1 MARKWCVFSQS
12 FQLLLKQA
20 CSRGSLVLVCLGI
33 GAPAGAS
40 VPAIIPFVDAA
51 EIPPVLLHKG
61 ISTKFQVATSRN
73 PSAQGLGVTQLVQQ
87 GRNLYAA
94 EHFSQA
100 VTVWQQAAQAYQA
113 QGDVLNRAMVLS
125 NLSLAYQQLGQWEQ
139 AKEAIAQSLNLLNKQ
154 DVGNTPASA
163 AGATPT
169 QILAQALNTQAT
181 LQLSLGQAQQALTTW
196 QQTAATYA
204 QAGDQTGI
212 TRSLINQAQA
222 LEALGLYRRALVTL
236 NSVNQTL
243 QKQPDSLIKVAGLRS
258 LGNAL
263 RVVGDLDQSRQI
275 LQQSLAL
282 AQKLKSTQDIG
293 ATLFSLGNT
302 ARASF
307 SGASPTQ
314 QDIQA
319 ALVFYQQAATSSSQL
334 TRIQAQLNQLSLL
347 LETEQ
352 LNAAQTLLPQIQSQI
367 AALPLSSKTIYA
379 QIDFAQ
385 SLLKLGAREQ
395 ESWGAG
401 GAGEDNFVSSSQQL
415 ASPLAVGKLL
425 ATAVQQAK
433 SLGDQRAEAYALGNL
448 GGLYEQNQQWSSAQD
463 LTEQALLLAQ
473 SINAPDIAYRWQW
486 QLGRLLKAQG
496 NDQGAIATYTEAVST
511 LQSLRSDLVAINP
524 EIQFSFRDEVE
535 PVYRELVD
543 LLLHSQKSKPSQQ
556 NLVQARSVIE
566 SLQLAELDNFFRE
579 ACLEAKSVLIDQV
592 VDDDNSTAAVI
603 YPIILRDRLE
613 VILKIPQQPLR
624 HYTINVSQKQ
634 VEQTLEQLQQKL
646 TEPDTIKDVKAL
658 SRQVYSWLIE
668 PNVAELERSGVE
680 TLVFVLDG
688 PLRNIPMA
696 ALYDGKQYL
705 VEKYA
710 VALSLGLQLLDPK
723 PLPLARLKA
732 LTAGLSIAPAN
743 FSYPPLPA
751 VKSEF
756 DLIEKAGVSIN
767 QLLDHK
773 FTSKTLE
780 KEIDSS
786 PFNVIHLA
794 THGQFSSQAKNTFI
808 LASDGPI
815 NVNRLDN
822 LLRTRNQTEAIELLV
837 LSACE
842 TAAGDKRAALGLAG
856 VSVRA
861 GARSTL
867 ASLWQIDDQATAIFI
882 GEFYRELASKVTKAE
897 ALRRAQLSLLKN
909 YPNYS
914 RPGYWAPYVLVGN
927 WL

>member
-1 MARKWCVFSQS
+1 MARKRCVFFYSVQP
-12 FQLLLKQA
+12 FLKQA
-20 CSRGSLVLVCLGI
+20 CS
-33 GAPAGAS
+33 GAS
-40 VPAIIPFVDAA
+40 LILWSLGAGILPTWASIPAINPIVQLHDA
-51 EIPPVLLHKG
+51 K
-61 ISTKFQVATSRN
+61 
-73 PSAQGLGVTQLVQQ
+73 QLVQQ
-87 GRNLYAA
+87 GRELYEA
-94 EHFSQA
+94 EQFSKA
-100 VTVWQQAAQAYQA
+100 VIVWQQAYQA
-113 QGDVLNRAMVLS
+113 QSDVLNQAMVLS

-139 AKEAIAQSLNLLNKQ
+139 ATKVIAQSLKLLQTKQ
-154 DVGNTPASA
+154 NAGNSKRS
-163 AGATPT
+163 

-196 QQTAATYA
+196 QETAATYA

-222 LEALGLYRRALVTL
+222 LQALGLYRRALATL
-236 NSVNQTL
+236 NSANQTL
-243 QKQPDSLIKVAGLRS
+243 QKQPASSIKVAGLHS
-258 LGNAL
+258 LGNTL
-263 RVVGDLDQSRQI
+263 RVVGDLDKSQQI

-282 AQKLKSTQDIG
+282 AQHMRSPQDI
-293 ATLFSLGNT
+293 AAALFSLGNT
-302 ARASF
+302 ARSQQNPKAAS
-307 SGASPTQ
+307 A
-314 QDIQA
+314 
-319 ALVFYQQAATSSSQL
+319 FYQQAATLSSSL
-334 TRIQAQLNQLSLL
+334 ITRTQAQLNQLSLL
-347 LETEQ
+347 LETKQ
-352 LNAAQTLLPQIQSQI
+352 LSAAQALLPQIESQI
-367 AALPLSSKTIYA
+367 TALPPSSKSVYA
-379 QIDFAQ
+379 QIEFAQ
-385 SLLKLGAREQ
+385 SLMKLGNGKAFV
-395 ESWGAG
+395 G
-401 GAGEDNFVSSSQQL
+401 GDKSISSS
-415 ASPLAVGKLL
+415 PLYIAQLL
-425 ATAVQQAK
+425 AKSVQQAK

-448 GGLYEQNQQWSSAQD
+448 GGLYEQTQQWLSAQD

-496 NDQGAIATYTEAVST
+496 DTQGAIATYTEAVST

-543 LLLHSQKSKPSQQ
+543 LLLHAQNSKPSQQ

-579 ACLEAKSVLIDQV
+579 ACLEAKSVLIDKV
-592 VDDDNSTAAVI
+592 VDQDNPTAAVI

-613 VILKIPQQPLR
+613 VILKIPKQPLR
-624 HYTINVSQKQ
+624 HYTINVSQSQ
-634 VEQTLEQLQQKL
+634 VEQTLQQLQQKL

-658 SRQVYSWLIE
+658 SQEVYSWLIE
-668 PNVAELERSGVE
+668 PNVAELEQSGVE

-710 VALSLGLQLLDPK
+710 VALSLGLQLLDSK
-723 PLPLARLKA
+723 PLPLGRLKA

-767 QLLDHK
+767 QLLDYK

-815 NVNRLDN
+815 NVNQLDN
-822 LLRTRNQTEAIELLV
+822 LLRTRNQTETIELLV

-882 GEFYRELASKVTKAE
+882 GEFYRELANQVTKAE
-897 ALRRAQLSLLKN
+897 ALRRAQLTLMKK